1 MDQKATASSFTQEEL
16 RDLFSLDIETNCLTH
31 DLLCC
36 ECEGKGYVAGAAE
49 TKSTFFE
56 HSEDEKEEDSDQ
68 EDEPRYPGLMKASEV
83 DFEKVEQDRKKAM
96 QKGRGVGVDKNQLSS
111 LMEYS
116 HILTIRL
123 LANGKRDERGDD
135 GEEEEYDE
143 VSIEDEVLAK
153 VIRNGAAKE
162 VSFVFQKT

>member
-16 RDLFSLDIETNCLTH
+16 RDLFSLDTETNCLTH

-56 HSEDEKEEDSDQ
+56 HSEDEKEDSDQ

-83 DFEKVEQDRKKAM
+83 DFEKVEEERKKAM

-116 HILTIRL
+116 HILTTRL
-123 LANGKRDERGDD
+123 LGNRKMDERDD
-135 GEEEEYDE
+135 DNDEEYGE

>member
-16 RDLFSLDIETNCLTH
+16 RDLFSLEPETNCLTH

-49 TKSTFFE
+49 TKSPFFE
-56 HSEDEKEEDSDQ
+56 HGEDEKEDSDQ
-68 EDEPRYPGLMKASEV
+68 EDEPKYPGLMKASEV
-83 DFEKVEQDRKKAM
+83 NFEKVEEDRKKAM

-116 HILTIRL
+116 HILTTRL
-123 LANGKRDERGDD
+123 LGSGKRDEGDD
-135 GEEEEYDE
+135 DEEEYDE
-143 VSIEDEVLAK
+143 VNIEDEVLAK

>member
-123 LANGKRDERGDD
+123 LANGKRDERDDD

>member
-16 RDLFSLDIETNCLTH
+16 RDLFSLDTETNCLTH

-56 HSEDEKEEDSDQ
+56 HSEDEKEDSDQ

-83 DFEKVEQDRKKAM
+83 DFEKVEEERKKAM

-116 HILTIRL
+116 HILTTRL
-123 LANGKRDERGDD
+123 LGNGKMDERDD
-135 GEEEEYDE
+135 DNDEEYGE